1 MIQIAIL
8 VALASAQDKP
18 PFEYVRATATHILP
32 ETTSEESGYFSLSE
46 SLDGKIHVGT
56 AKYGENAF
64 LVEFDPKTG
73 KQRIVLDVHKTCGLT
88 AKGYAAQA
96 KLHTR
101 NFVGPSGK
109 VYVGS
114 KQGYPKKGDES
125 KYPGGYAMVHDP
137 ATGRNENLGMPFPG
151 EGVADVVADESR
163 GLLYIATCE
172 EYHWILREKSGKYRE
187 LGPMLTPYASTLVDR
202 RGRAHAVTKDFKLA
216 TYDPATDQVAVADLL
231 VDGALWTRPNNSSI
245 PTWQLAADGRTAY
258 LILMNDARLVRI
270 DLDEP
275 SGAVRLGTMV
285 EGSHPDSRSALSI
298 APDGRVY
305 AVVRVD
311 NKTGFGGGYLHHL
324 ARFDPKTSTIEDLGV
339 LAVKNPDYYDFSA
352 KKPWSH
358 GFHRLPDGTWT
369 PMHAHMALLAARD
382 GSFYVTIIYPFTLLR
397 IDPKDLKQAAAPAP
411 PAPKKVAAVVTT
423 FYHNSHADV
432 IVGRLLKTDT
442 LDGKGRKPSIELASL
457 HTEQVHEK
465 RPDVGRAPAEAAGV
479 RISPSVEDAL
489 TLGTGSLAVDGVLL
503 VAEHGDYPRSATGQI
518 QYPKRRLFEKIAE
531 VFRKSGRSVPVF
543 CDKHLADTWE
553 DAKWFYDTARELKA
567 PLMAGSS
574 LPTLWRYP
582 AADPTR
588 GAELEEVVA
597 ISYHTLDAYGF
608 HALEMLQ
615 TIVERRKGGE
625 TGIKAVECLEGEAVW
640 KDGLFDRKLF
650 AQAYGRQ
657 RGTPEWNEK
666 TKASVKAPVLFRIE
680 YADGL
685 RASVLTLNHAV
696 RQWAI
701 AWRTRSG
708 EEQSTLFH
716 TQEARPFMHFAWLV
730 EGVERMVQTGKPSW
744 PVERTL
750 MTSGLLD
757 RLLISKS
764 KDGARL
770 ETPELTFSYEQPWEW
785 RQPPAPPPDR
795 PIPGP

>member
-1 MIQIAIL
+1 MKPL
-8 VALASAQDKP
+8 ALLLLLAVQDPKR
-18 PFEYVRATATHILP
+18 PFELVPATAHHVLP

-46 SLDGKIHVGT
+46 GPGGKIHVGT
-56 AKYGENAF
+56 AKYGENSF
-64 LVEFDPKTG
+64 LVEFDPAGG
-73 KQRIVLDVHKTCGLT
+73 KQRIVLDVHKTCGLD

-101 NFVGPSGK
+101 NFVGPSGR

-114 KQGYPKKGDES
+114 KQGYAKKGDES
-125 KYPGGYAMVHDP
+125 KYPGGYVLVYDP
-137 ATGRNENLGMPFPG
+137 ATDRAENLGMPYP
-151 EGVADVVADESR
+151 EQGVIDVVADEAR
-163 GLLYIATCE
+163 GLLYVVTCE
-172 EYHWILREKSGKYRE
+172 DQHWMLREKSGKYRE
-187 LGPMLTPYASTLVDR
+187 LGPMLTPYATTLVDR
-202 RGRAHAVTKDFKLA
+202 RGRAHAITKDFKLA
-216 TYDPATDQVAVADLL
+216 TYDPSTDKVAVADLR
-231 VDGALWTRPNNSSI
+231 VDGALWTRASNSAI

-270 DLDEP
+270 DLEEP

-285 EGSHPDSRSALSI
+285 QGRNPDSRSALSI
-298 APDGRVY
+298 APDGVVY

-311 NKTGFGGGYLHHL
+311 NQTGFGGGYLHHL
-324 ARFDPKTSTIEDLGV
+324 ARYDPRRSRIEDLGV
-339 LAVKNPDYYDFSA
+339 LAVRNPDFYDFAA

-358 GFHRLPDGTWT
+358 GFHRLPDGTLT
-369 PMHAHMALLAARD
+369 PMHAHMGLLAARD
-382 GSFYVTIIYPFTLLR
+382 GSLYVTIIYPFTLLR
-397 IDPKDLKQAAAPAP
+397 IDAKDVKQAAAPA

-423 FYHNSHADV
+423 YYHNSHADV
-432 IVGRLLKTDT
+432 IVSRLLKTDT
-442 LDGKGRKPSIELASL
+442 LDGKGRKPALELVSL
-457 HTEQVHEK
+457 HTEQVNEK
-465 RPDVGRAPAEAAGV
+465 RPDIGRAMAEAAGV

-489 TLGTGSLAVDGVLL
+489 TLGTGSLAVEGVLL

-518 QYPKRRLFEKIAE
+518 QYPKRRLFERIAE

-553 DAKWFYDTARELKA
+553 DAKWLHETARELKA

-582 AADPTR
+582 AIDPPR
-588 GAELEEVVA
+588 GAEIEEAVA

-625 TGIKAVECLEGEAVW
+625 TGIRAVECLEGEAVW
-640 KDGLFDRKLF
+640 KEGLYDRRLF
-650 AQAYGRQ
+650 EQAYGRQ
-657 RGTPEWNEK
+657 RGVRPWDEK
-666 TKASVKAPVLFRIE
+666 ARAAVKNPVLFRVE

-685 RASVLTLNHAV
+685 RASVLTLNGAV

-701 AWRTRSG
+701 AWRTKGG

-730 EGVERMVQTGKPSW
+730 EGIERMMHTGTPSW
-744 PVERTL
+744 PAERTL
-750 MTSGLLD
+750 LTSGLLD
-757 RLLISKS
+757 RLLVSKS
-764 KDGARL
+764 KGGVRL
-770 ETPELTFSYEQPWEW
+770 ETPELTFSYAQPWEW
-785 RQPPAPPPDR
+785 RQPPSPPADR
-795 PIPGP
+795 PIPGN